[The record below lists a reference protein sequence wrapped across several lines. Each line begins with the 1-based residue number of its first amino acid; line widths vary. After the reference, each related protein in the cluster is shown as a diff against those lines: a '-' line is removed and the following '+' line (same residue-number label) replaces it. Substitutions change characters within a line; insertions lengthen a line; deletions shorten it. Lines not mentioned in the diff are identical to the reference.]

1 MRGILSFAILALAI
15 GVAVPKLYQAGAP
28 AQAVT
33 TASAVE
39 QPVSTTNNTRSITLR
54 RGDNGHFQ
62 TEASVDGR
70 RLNFLVDTGATAI
83 ALRESDAAQIGIHP
97 AARDYT
103 IRASTANGVILGART
118 ELNRVEIGGIT
129 VRDVVAIVLPDEAL
143 GQNLLG
149 MSFLS
154 KLRWE
159 QRNGQLILEQ

>member
-1 MRGILSFAILALAI
+1 MRGILSFAILAMAI
-15 GVAVPKLYQAGAP
+15 GVAVPKFYRIDAP
-28 AQAVT
+28 AQAL
-33 TASAVE
+33 TATAVE
-39 QPVSTTNNTRSITLR
+39 QPAAVNNTNSVTLT

-70 RLNFLVDTGATAI
+70 RISFLVDTGATTI
-83 ALRESDAAQIGIHP
+83 ALRESDAAMLGIHP

-103 IRASTANGVILGART
+103 IRASTANGIVRAART
-118 ELNRVEIGGIT
+118 ELNRVEIGNVT

-154 KLRWE
+154 KLHWE
-159 QRNGQLILEQ
+159 QRNGKLILEQ